1 MVAEVVRPF
10 WDAKDPAKATYRPG
24 DRFEG
29 SAARVAELEAGG
41 FVKRTE
47 QKQEKQEKAA
57 PKARAK
63 KAAPKAE

>member
-10 WDAKDPAKATYRPG
+10 WDAKDPAKAMYRPG

-47 QKQEKQEKAA
+47 PEQKQEKAA